1 MKILHYEYEQNN
13 DQRDNEKWETVGVRM
28 EGKNKQLSFSTRE
41 ETFET
46 NKKFEILSD
55 SEDDES
61 HAPLVER
68 MSEIAKRKI
77 DDKSLKIPIKGI
89 QLTVNKKTENTT
101 KTRYQLQS

>member
-1 MKILHYEYEQNN
+1 
-13 DQRDNEKWETVGVRM
+13 M
-28 EGKNKQLSFSTRE
+28 ENKQLSFSSRE
-41 ETFET
+41 ETIET
-46 NKKFEILSD
+46 NNKFEILSD

-61 HAPLVER
+61 HAPVVER
-68 MSEIAKRKI
+68 MPEIAKRKI